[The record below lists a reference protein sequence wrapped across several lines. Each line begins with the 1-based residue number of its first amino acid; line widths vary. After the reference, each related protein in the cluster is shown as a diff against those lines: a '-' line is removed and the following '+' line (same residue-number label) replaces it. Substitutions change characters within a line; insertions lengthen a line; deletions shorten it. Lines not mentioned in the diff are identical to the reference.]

1 MMKKLVL
8 FFSLVFLPVFAAEV
22 EQEPVETHVEKIE
35 TAAQVVGVSLAG
47 YGIYQIYQTWNNPES
62 NKLFTDLLN
71 VYKNYLDV
79 SESGISSFNRVMRT
93 GYFQYIETMRQLVLP
108 VTIVALGA
116 EIVLLAVVSRLKRQA
131 DAQAQQA
138 LQQAFIDD
146 QDSESNQEYE

>member
-1 MMKKLVL
+1 M
-8 FFSLVFLPVFAAEV
+8 
-22 EQEPVETHVEKIE
+22 
-35 TAAQVVGVSLAG
+35 
-47 YGIYQIYQTWNNPES
+47 
-62 NKLFTDLLN
+62 
-71 VYKNYLDV
+71 

>member
-8 FFSLVFLPVFAAEV
+8 FFYLVFLPVF